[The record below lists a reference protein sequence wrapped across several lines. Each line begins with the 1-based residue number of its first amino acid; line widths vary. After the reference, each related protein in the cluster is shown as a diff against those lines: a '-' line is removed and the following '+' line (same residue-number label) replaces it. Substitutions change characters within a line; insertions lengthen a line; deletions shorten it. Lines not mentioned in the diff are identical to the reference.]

1 MLHFSSNQ
9 VPTVEY
15 ILTVTNV
22 YPLKGSLMGGTK
34 LTISGSGFE
43 ANDTEVLIGT
53 HKCVLD
59 TVTTNQIT
67 CTIEDT
73 ATVHQID
80 NTGVHFGEFSSYS
93 LTSVSKHFC
102 SPNLMKG
109 NHLFNQFVFKINI
122 ITFNASTFI
131 FFSH

>member
-34 LTISGSGFE
+34 LTISGSGFV
-43 ANDTEVLIGT
+43 ANCTEVFIGT

-59 TVTTNQIT
+59 SVTTNPIT
-67 CTIEDT
+67 CTIEGT

-80 NTGVHFGEFSSYS
+80 NTGVHLGEFSHSS
-93 LTSVSKHFC
+93 TSVGKHFVRQI
-102 SPNLMKG
+102 S
-109 NHLFNQFVFKINI
+109 
-122 ITFNASTFI
+122 
-131 FFSH
+131 